1 VEVLFLE
8 RGVYFDGWY
17 KNNHCY
23 HPSLPLRSMQMIEDL
38 ERYKGTLLVWS
49 ALGGGSISLSYLEH
63 EAFGKVDP
71 RLRFYGYMNDSE
83 FIAECNKRG
92 IKVFGIVFEVQGWEF
107 PAVISDD
114 KNEFKGLNV
123 IRDNAPHDWYGLRE
137 FTADKYYEVFGKKFS
152 DYFPDGLYNSDGEQ
166 VTNIWEECCAR
177 DFNGIPC
184 HAEWVE
190 VKNHEHIAYS
200 MCRNNPVW
208 REYLKQIIKIQINAG
223 VAGIQLDEC
232 ELPMTSVRYGGCFC
246 KDCMKQFNSYL
257 KELDV
262 KGKLP
267 DELKGVDLDTFNY
280 GEYLKGKNVIYP
292 GNIDELPLYR
302 YYWEFQLRAIK
313 KYFKELAD
321 FAREYGKKQGRS
333 ILVSGNFFDIMP
345 CYYPMETSADVIIT
359 EMKQSIL
366 KQAHWYRYVAGFA
379 GEKPVIVA
387 ENPYGS
393 AVYELVDLL
402 NEGKGYDLYRLLLI
416 EASAYGCNMSVPYG
430 AWMGNTVK
438 DAFWPPR
445 NVTVEVQEFLVNNER
460 LFSKKSGANVLV
472 LYSFPSN
479 YWPEAVAGY
488 SSSVLDDSEGVLSY
502 SVVDP
507 DDPNGVR
514 MPFWEVTRKL
524 SQKQVSYDVKFLA
537 DNDLREDTFSLNDI
551 DSYDL
556 IVLPDCNTLT
566 ENQAAVIEKYAR
578 QGKSVLLFGEAA
590 ANLPGWFD
598 KMKCI
603 ESVTYCENDSFK
615 PTALQNFDS
624 AFLEA
629 YKDLWKVTVDN
640 DSLGL
645 QIHSIESGMAIH
657 LINYDYSK
665 QKDRIEEISEVN
677 IKVHLMDNDFIS
689 IKGHTLQGTD
699 LKVES
704 HADGNVLNIKIH
716 DLPLYAVVEL
726 VNK

>member
-1 VEVLFLE
+1 ME
-8 RGVYFDGWY
+8 RGIYFDGWY

-23 HPSLPLRSMQMIEDL
+23 HPSLPIRSMQMIEDL

-49 ALGGGSISLSYLEH
+49 ALGGGSISLPYLEH

-107 PAVISDD
+107 PAIFSDD
-114 KNEFKGLNV
+114 GKEFKELNV
-123 IRDNAPHDWYGLRE
+123 IKDGKSHEWYGLRE
-137 FTADKYYEVFGKKFS
+137 FTADSHYEVFGKKFA
-152 DYFPDGLYNSDGEQ
+152 DYFPDGLYNSDGEA

-177 DFNGIPC
+177 DFNGVPC

-208 REYLKQIIKIQINAG
+208 REYLKQIMKIQINAG

-246 KDCMKQFNSYL
+246 KDCMKQFNAYL
-257 KELDV
+257 KDTAAKGQLPEELA
-262 KGKLP
+262 
-267 DELKGVDLDTFNY
+267 GVDLDTFNY
-280 GEYLKGKNVIYP
+280 GEYLKSKNVVYP
-292 GNIDELPLYR
+292 GNIDELPLFR
-302 YYWEFQLRAIK
+302 LYWEFQLRAIK

-321 FAREYGKKQGRS
+321 FAREYGRQQGRKV
-333 ILVSGNFFDIMP
+333 LVSGNFFDIMP
-345 CYYPMETSADVIIT
+345 AYYPMETSADVIIT

-366 KQAHWYRYVAGFA
+366 KQPHWYRYVAGFA

-393 AVYELVDLL
+393 SIYDLVDLL
-402 NEGKGYDLYRLLLI
+402 NEGKGYDLYRLMLI

-445 NVTVEVQEFLVNNER
+445 NVTVGVQEFLVNNER
-460 LFSKKSGANVLV
+460 LYSKNSGANVLI

-479 YWPEAVAGY
+479 YWPEAVTGY
-488 SSSVLDDSEGVLSY
+488 SSSVLDGTEEGLLSY
-502 SVVDP
+502 SVIDP

-514 MPFWEVTRKL
+514 MPFWEVARTL
-524 SQKQVSYDVKFLA
+524 SKKQVNYDVKFLA
-537 DNDLREDTFSLNDI
+537 DGDLREDTFSGKDI
-551 DSYDL
+551 DGYDL
-556 IVLPDCNTLT
+556 IILPECSVLTG
-566 ENQAAVIEKYAR
+566 NQAGVIEDFTKR
-578 QGKSVLLFGEAA
+578 GKKVLIFGNAA
-590 ANLPGWFD
+590 SNLPGWLD
-598 KMKCI
+598 RMKSNEKVEFC
-603 ESVTYCENDSFK
+603 TNDSYKPKALEEFGKAFK
-615 PTALQNFDS
+615 N
-624 AFLEA
+624 A
-629 YKDLWKVTVDN
+629 YEDLWKVAIDN
-640 DSLGL
+640 DTIGI
-645 QIHSIESGMAIH
+645 QTHSIENGMAIH

-665 QKDRIEEISEVN
+665 EEDAVKPVN
-677 IKVHLMDNDFIS
+677 ELNMRVNTAGAGFRGIKL
-689 IKGHTLQGTD
+689 HTLSGGD
-699 LKVES
+699 LRFES
-704 HADGNVLNIKIH
+704 STEGGIMNIRIYG
-716 DLPLYAVVEL
+716 LPLYTIVEL
-726 VNK
+726 SK

>member
-1 VEVLFLE
+1 ME

-23 HPSLPLRSMQMIEDL
+23 HPSLPIRSMQMLEDL

-49 ALGGGSISLSYLEH
+49 ALGGGSISLPYLEH

-107 PAVISDD
+107 PAVFSPDS
-114 KNEFKGLNV
+114 KEFKALNV
-123 IRDNAPHDWYGLRE
+123 VKDREAHEWYGLRE
-137 FTADKYYEVFGKKFS
+137 FTQDKHYEVFGKKFE
-152 DYFPDGLYNSDGEQ
+152 DYFPDGLYNSDGEA
-166 VTNIWEECCAR
+166 VTNLWEECCAR

-208 REYLKQIIKIQINAG
+208 REYLKKIIEIQINAG
-223 VAGIQLDEC
+223 VAGVQLDEC
-232 ELPMTSVRYGGCFC
+232 ELPMTSIRYGGCFC
-246 KDCMKQFNSYL
+246 KDCVKQFNAYL
-257 KELDV
+257 KELEA

-267 DELKGVDLDTFNY
+267 EELKGVNLDSFNY
-280 GEYLKGKNVIYP
+280 GEYLKSKNVDYP
-292 GNIDELPLYR
+292 GNIAELPLYK

-321 FAREYGKKQGRS
+321 FAREYGRTKGREV
-333 ILVSGNFFDIMP
+333 LVSGNFFDIMP
-345 CYYPMETSADVIIT
+345 SYYPMEPSADVIIT

-366 KQAHWYRYVAGFA
+366 KQPHWYRYVAGFA

-393 AVYELVDLL
+393 SVYELVDLL
-402 NEGKGYDLYRLLLI
+402 NEGKGYDLYRLMLI

-445 NVTVEVQEFLVNNER
+445 NVTVGIQEFLVNNEG
-460 LFSKKSGANVLV
+460 LYSKHSGANVLV

-488 SSSVLDDSEGVLSY
+488 SNSVLDGTEEGLLSY
-502 SVVDP
+502 SVIDP

-514 MPFWEVTRKL
+514 MPFWEVTRNL
-524 SQKQVSYDVKFLA
+524 SKSQINYDVKFLA
-537 DNDLREDTFSLNDI
+537 DGDLREDTFSMADI
-551 DSYDL
+551 AGYDL
-556 IVLPDCNTLT
+556 IVLPECSILT
-566 ENQAAVIEKYAR
+566 ENQAEVIGNYAN
-578 QGKSVLLFGEAA
+578 QGKKVLIFGEAA
-590 ANLPGWFD
+590 SNLPKWLDG
-598 KMKCI
+598 MRQTG
-603 ESVTYCENDSFK
+603 SVVYCENDSYKPKALKEFDLAFK
-615 PTALQNFDS
+615 D
-624 AFLEA
+624 A
-629 YKDLWKVTVDN
+629 YKDHWKVVTDN
-640 DSLGL
+640 TSIGL
-645 QIHSIESGMAIH
+645 QTHSIENGLAIH
-657 LINYDYSK
+657 LINYDYSRQEDAVQPLK
-665 QKDRIEEISEVN
+665 ELN
-677 IKVHLMDNDFIS
+677 IKVRLTGNAPGNIRV
-689 IKGHTLQGTD
+689 HTLLGEE
-699 LKVES
+699 LKSES
-704 HADGNVLNIKIH
+704 RIDGGILNMKIS
-716 DLPLYAVVEL
+716 DLPLYTIVEL
-726 VNK
+726 TQ

>member
-1 VEVLFLE
+1 MSNLE
-8 RGVYFDGWY
+8 RGIYFDGWY

-23 HPSLPLRSMQMIEDL
+23 HPSLPIRSMQMVEDL
-38 ERYKGTLLVWS
+38 EKYHGTLLVWS

-63 EAFGKVDP
+63 EAFGEVDP

-107 PAVISDD
+107 PAIFSSD
-114 KNEFKGLNV
+114 KKQFKEFNV
-123 IRDNAPHDWYGLRE
+123 IKDNKPHDWYGLRE
-137 FTADKYYEVFGKKFS
+137 FTNDKYYQVFGKKFS
-152 DYFPDGLYNSDGEQ
+152 DYFPDGLYNSDGEA

-177 DFNGIPC
+177 DFNGVPC

-208 REYLKQIIKIQINAG
+208 REYLKQIIKIQIDAG

-232 ELPMTSVRYGGCFC
+232 ELPMTSIRYGGCFC
-246 KDCMKQFNSYL
+246 KDCMKQFNAYL
-257 KELDV
+257 KELDA
-262 KGKLP
+262 KGQLP
-267 DELKGVDLDTFNY
+267 EELKGVDLDTFNY
-280 GEYLKGKNVIYP
+280 GEYLKERNVVYP
-292 GNIDELPLYR
+292 GNVAELPLFK
-302 YYWEFQLRAIK
+302 YYWEYQLRAIK
-313 KYFKELAD
+313 KHFKELAD
-321 FAREYGKKQGRS
+321 FAKGYGKKIGRDV
-333 ILVSGNFFDIMP
+333 LVSGNFFDIMP
-345 CYYPMETSADVIIT
+345 SYYPLEPSADVIIT

-379 GEKPVIVA
+379 GDKPVIVA

-445 NVTVEVQEFLVNNER
+445 NVTCEVQDFLVNNEK

-479 YWPEAVAGY
+479 YWPEAITGY
-488 SSSVLDDSEGVLSY
+488 SSSVLDGEEEGTLSY
-502 SVVDP
+502 SVIDP
-507 DDPNGVR
+507 DDPDGVR
-514 MPFWEVTRKL
+514 MPFWEVSRCL
-524 SQKQVSYDVKFLA
+524 SKKQISYDVKFMA
-537 DNDLREDTFSLNDI
+537 DGDLREDVFSIKDI
-551 DSYDL
+551 GNYEM

-566 ENQAAVIEKYAR
+566 ENQANVIEKYVKN
-578 QGKSVLLFGEAA
+578 GGNVLIFGEAA
-590 ANLPGWFD
+590 ENLPGWLD
-598 KMKCI
+598 KMKKI
-603 ESVTYCENDSFK
+603 EGVTYCVNQSVK
-615 PTALQNFDS
+615 PEALKEFDRVFQS
-624 AFLEA
+624 A
-629 YKDLWKVTVDN
+629 YKDLWKVTLDN
-640 DSLGL
+640 DAIGM
-645 QIHSIESGMAIH
+645 QTHSIENGMAIH

-665 QKDRIEEISEVN
+665 QEDVVKPLKELN
-677 IKVHLMDNDFIS
+677 LKVHLTGGKYSGIKIHTLNGREVKFESSRDNDI
-689 IKGHTLQGTD
+689 
-699 LKVES
+699 
-704 HADGNVLNIKIH
+704 LNIKIY
-716 DLPLYAVVEL
+716 DLPLYAVVE
-726 VNK
+726 VNI